1 MRYEVTWRCEVDA
14 AHPLDAVVQARDE
27 IQKLLDSSAPI
38 AFSWESP
45 EARALSVLMPDGS
58 IRTSTSR
65 RM

>member
-1 MRYEVTWRCEVDA
+1 MRFEVVWRCEVEA
-14 AHPLDAVVQARDE
+14 EQPREAVLKARDE

-38 AFSWESP
+38 AFSWDSG
-45 EARALSVLMPDGS
+45 EARALTVLMPDGS